1 MQIEYETTKFLVS
14 SIPKGECFV
23 HNNHLYISMGDSKAF
38 NVTDAK
44 VEEMESGISVKPV
57 EAKLIVDN
65 D

>member
-23 HNNHLYISMGDSKAF
+23 HNNHLYISMGDGKAF
-38 NVTDAK
+38 NVTDAEVK
-44 VEEMESGISVKPV
+44 DIESGISVKPV
-57 EAKLIVDN
+57 DAKLVVDN